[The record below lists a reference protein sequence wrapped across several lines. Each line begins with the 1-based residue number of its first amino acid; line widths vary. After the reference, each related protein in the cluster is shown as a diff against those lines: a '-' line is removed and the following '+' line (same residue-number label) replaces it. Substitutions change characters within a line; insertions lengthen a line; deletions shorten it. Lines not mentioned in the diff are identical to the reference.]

1 MTLPATNH
9 RATAVCYVGASSSRQ
24 QDRRKER
31 TRRVETDELVLSIY
45 FRVGFKIK
53 IRPAFFK
60 NVVGSFGDR
69 VWGCVLRVRGLPSPA
84 NS

>member
-69 VWGCVLRVRGLPSPA
+69 VWGCVCAYVASLPSA